1 MEKGKSAEI
10 ISACSEC
17 ELISKCQY
25 AFAPHLLEERE
36 ISDDGLGLCKM
47 LKESELDI
55 NYPYQYGYLKAKC
68 EKQEDEIKELK
79 NLVFEYA
86 YRNPHDKV
94 LQRFIERHFYQKEYE
109 NYSLNRKKSAEELP
123 FLQRTKEKFC

>member
-17 ELISKCQY
+17 QQISKCQY
-25 AFAPHLLEERE
+25 AFAPHLLEGRE

-68 EKQEDEIKELK
+68 EEQEEEIKELK
-79 NLVFEYA
+79 NLVFDYA

-94 LQRFIERHFYQKEYE
+94 LQRFIKRHFYQKEYE
-109 NYSLNRKKSAEELP
+109 NYSLNRKKPAEGLP
-123 FLQRTKEKFC
+123 FLQRTKEKFY